1 MLDKRTTIFLNHI
14 VSQSEE
20 GAYQVFNTEDLISA
34 MPKKYKMNA
43 DNISQIITYLAERGF
58 ISVKHRDESVYCL
71 APLPKA
77 RLSAEQ
83 DENIKKNNSSN
94 KKLIAFILLLVFLMA
109 FLGAFFGAYLAIT
122 F

>member
-1 MLDKRTTIFLNHI
+1 MLDKRTSIFLNYI
-14 VSQSEE
+14 VSESEE
-20 GAYQVFNTEDLISA
+20 GAYQVFNIEDMLSA
-34 MPKKYKMNA
+34 MPKKYKMNP
-43 DNISQIITYLAERGF
+43 DNISQMITYLAERGF

-83 DENIKKNNSSN
+83 DQTIKQDNS
-94 KKLIAFILLLVFLMA
+94 KTRRATALILLLMFLLS
-109 FLGAFFGAYLAIT
+109 FLGAFLGAYLAIK